1 MSSLKAQAIQTTLTG
16 DWQSAITLNQ
26 KLLKED
32 PDDIEAL
39 NRLAFAFT
47 ILGKPKNAKSIYQKV
62 LRIDSKNPIALKNL
76 NRLDG
81 LAKNP
86 KAFSYRIRDV
96 SALFIEE
103 GGKTKV
109 IELINVADSKVVG
122 LLRIG
127 EPLILSIKRLKI
139 FVLTSQN
146 RYVGML
152 PDDIARRLIKF
163 LKGGNAYEAYLRSVE
178 QRKVTIFIKETK
190 RSARFKNQPSFMP
203 LGKNKIA
210 FANPSKNAVSENESE
225 EDQDSGDTVLPES

>member
-16 DWQSAITLNQ
+16 DWQSAIALNQ
-26 KLLKED
+26 KLLKEN

-47 ILGKPKNAKSIYQKV
+47 ILGKPKNAKVIYQKV

-81 LAKNP
+81 FTKNP

-96 SALFIEE
+96 STLFIEE

-178 QRKVTIFIKETK
+178 ERKVTIFIKETK
-190 RSARFKNQPSFMP
+190 RSARFKNQPSFLP

-210 FANPSKNAVSENESE
+210 FTDPSKNAISENESE
-225 EDQDSGDTVLPES
+225 ENQDSGDAVLPES

>member
-1 MSSLKAQAIQTTLTG
+1 MSSLKTQAIQTTLTG

-26 KLLKED
+26 KLLKKD

-81 LAKNP
+81 FAKNP
-86 KAFSYRIRDV
+86 KALAYRIRDV

-109 IELINVADSKVVG
+109 VELINVTDSKVIG

-127 EPLILSIKRLKI
+127 EPLILNIKRLKI
-139 FVLTSQN
+139 FVLTAQK
-146 RYVGML
+146 RYIGML

-178 QRKVTIFIKETK
+178 QRKVTVFIKETK

-203 LGKNKIA
+203 LTKGRIA
-210 FANPSKNAVSENESE
+210 LQTSKAPISENESE
-225 EDQDSGDTVLPES
+225 ESEDSGDAVASEN

>member
-16 DWQSAITLNQ
+16 DWQNAVTLNQ

-32 PDDIEAL
+32 PADIEAL

-47 ILGKPKNAKSIYQKV
+47 ILGKRKSARDIYQKV

-76 NRLDG
+76 KRLDG
-81 LAKNP
+81 FVKKP
-86 KAFSYRIRDV
+86 KALAYRIRDV
-96 SALFIEE
+96 STLFIEE

-109 IELINVADSKVVG
+109 VELINVADSKVIG

-127 EPLILSIKRLKI
+127 EPLILNIKRLKI
-139 FVLTSQN
+139 FVLTSQK

-163 LKGGNAYEAYLRSVE
+163 LKGGNTYEAYLRSVE
-178 QRKVTIFIKETK
+178 ERKVTVFIKETK

-203 LGKNKIA
+203 LGKSKIA
-210 FANPSKNAVSENESE
+210 FANPSKNSIYENESE
-225 EDQDSGDTVLPES
+225 EDQDPGDTVLSES